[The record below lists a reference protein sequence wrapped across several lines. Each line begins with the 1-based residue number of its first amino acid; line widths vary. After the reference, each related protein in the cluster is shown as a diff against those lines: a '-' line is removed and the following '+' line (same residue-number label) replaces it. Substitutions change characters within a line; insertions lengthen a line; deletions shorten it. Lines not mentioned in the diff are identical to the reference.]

1 MRFLIVDDDPVIC
14 EGTIRRLREMDFLQA
29 SSFQQAYS
37 AETALALARK
47 YRYDVLLTDIR
58 MAEMDG
64 LTLVEE
70 VKKSNVDLLCVII
83 TAYDDFRYAKRALP
97 LGVIDFLVKPLSEAE
112 MTACMR
118 TVALKYQDLKAER
131 RILLERELCRMCDRK
146 RASMDVR
153 ALFGQFDVELPQGT
167 LYVLAWE
174 HETPMPETSGLPAA
188 LIPSE
193 RSFALCV
200 SQSRGEEVLEW
211 AEQLVKTH
219 RQSVGMSLP
228 VQDVA
233 QGYAQAMQMLN
244 ERWYARDPRVYRAEE
259 APNAFDAQRA
269 QSLRDM
275 VGKLQIESWKDA
287 MTELLLHA
295 SPSAASQY
303 MDVCIEEMLQI
314 ARSMGMRDEFHAPL
328 QFYAGWPTIL
338 DRLASEMAQI
348 RDAQLDSE
356 SYRVMCAKRYVKEHL
371 SEQIDMAVVA
381 NQLNM
386 SYAYFSRIF
395 RKETGRTFSEYI
407 LDKRLEET
415 CHLLLMGERLVDIA
429 AKLGYQNPGNLTRSF
444 TKKYGISP
452 SKWLKRASCGS
463 KRNGGKSL

>member
-14 EGTIRRLREMDFLQA
+14 EGTIRRLREMDFLQG

-37 AETALALARK
+37 AENALALAR
-47 YRYDVLLTDIR
+47 RHRFDVLLTDIR
-58 MAEMDG
+58 MSEMDG

-97 LGVIDFLVKPLSEAE
+97 LGVIDFLVKPLSESE

-118 TVALKYQDLKAER
+118 TVALKYRELQAER
-131 RILLERELCRMCDRK
+131 RVLLEQELCRMCDRK

-153 ALFGQFDVELPQGT
+153 ALFGQFDMELPPGT

-174 HETPMPETSGLPAA
+174 RETPTPPAACPPAA

-200 SQSRGEEVLEW
+200 SQGQGEDVLQW

-228 VQDVA
+228 VQDAA

-259 APNAFDAQRA
+259 ESDAFDAQRA

-275 VGKLQIESWKDA
+275 VGKLQIDAWKDA
-287 MTELLLHA
+287 MAELLRKA
-295 SPSAASQY
+295 SPSTASRY
-303 MDVCIEEMLQI
+303 LDVCIEEMLFI
-314 ARSMGMRDEFHAPL
+314 ARAMGMGDEFYAPL

-338 DRLASEMAQI
+338 DRLTREMEQI
-348 RDAQLDSE
+348 RDAQFESE

-371 SEQIDMAVVA
+371 SEPIDMAVIA

-395 RKETGRTFSEYI
+395 RKETGQTFSEYI

-452 SKWLKRASCGS
+452 SKWLKKAACGS
-463 KRNGGKSL
+463 QRKGGRSL